1 MMVRLTLLSYIL
13 IISVSCNLGK
23 QKSDDKQDGRIK
35 ILGDTIVV
43 SENSPLFSK
52 INLYTVKKQAY
63 KIQCM
68 TTGTVKTL
76 SGCLAEI
83 SSPFE
88 GRIVKSFVKLGQ
100 KVSVGTPI
108 FEINAPQYF
117 ELVKLF
123 VQANQEKRLATNNFL
138 RQKDLL
144 DNRVGS
150 KKDFDEAET
159 ACQIAIN
166 EYEKLE
172 ESLKIFNVKP
182 DEISMVNPL
191 IVRSPISGEIVRNNL
206 TVGQYLKVDA
216 DPVVTVADLSKV
228 FVVAHVKEKNI
239 GILNEQDEVLALTEA
254 NPDQPVYG
262 FINYIGNM
270 MDEQTRSV
278 EVYVECA
285 NQGKMLKPGM
295 FATVI
300 FTQNLKAAMVIPS
313 TAVLQEED
321 HCYLFVKTGE
331 GRFVRKQVTVTSD
344 GEKIFIVHTGV
355 SPGDVIVAE
364 GGVYLR

>member
-1 MMVRLTLLSYIL
+1 MTKLTFLSCIL
-13 IISVSCNLGK
+13 VIYLSCNRVK
-23 QKSDDKQDGRIK
+23 QSSDNKPAGQ
-35 ILGDTIVV
+35 LETSGDTVTV
-43 SENSPLFSK
+43 PENSPLYSK
-52 INLYTVKKQAY
+52 IGTRTIDKQEFRT
-63 KIQCM
+63 QFT

-100 KVSVGTPI
+100 KVSAGTPI

-117 ELVKLF
+117 EILKMF
-123 VQANQEKRLATNNFL
+123 VQAKQEKRLATNNYQ

-144 DNRVGS
+144 DHKVGS
-150 KKDFDEAET
+150 LKDFDEAE
-159 ACQIAIN
+159 ANYQMALK
-166 EYEKLE
+166 EYEKIE

-182 DEISMVNPL
+182 EDVNMTNPL
-191 IVRSPISGEIVRNNL
+191 IVRSPINGEIVKNDI

-216 DPVVTVADLSKV
+216 EPVVTVADLSRV
-228 FVVAHVKEKNI
+228 WVIAHVKEKMI
-239 GILNEQDEVLALTEA
+239 GVINQNDEAEVFTDAF
-254 NPDQPVYG
+254 PDKSLHG
-262 FINYIGNM
+262 FINYVGNM

-278 EVYVECA
+278 EVYVECE
-285 NQGKMLKPGM
+285 NQEKMLKSGM

-300 FTQNLKAAMVIPS
+300 FTQKLHDALVIPT

-321 HCYLFVKTGE
+321 HCFLYVETGK
-331 GRFVRKQVTVTSD
+331 GRFVKRKVTITSSGD
-344 GEKIFIVHTGV
+344 KDFIVRTGLVSGEKV
-355 SPGDVIVAE
+355 VAE